1 MALGNS
7 QYIPGTKMA
16 FAGLKKEKDRNDLVT
31 YLKEAVRDF
40 PSLLVLLPLILHLA
54 DRIKPVT
61 NLDSVYSY
69 LNSRMVLVLD
79 DLGMLCI
86 LTPIHY
92 IMDVVHVCKRMVL
105 HPHLP
110 VVLRVSSCVI
120 AISVLIVWTSATIRI
135 GCLQWLAHISLIAV
149 AVRGLQATSGDRPV
163 TSGVS
168 RLTFHMWEICTF
180 RS

>member
-1 MALGNS
+1 
-7 QYIPGTKMA
+7 MA

-40 PSLLVLLPLILHLA
+40 PSLLASLPLILHLA

-79 DLGMLCI
+79 DRGMLCI

-105 HPHLP
+105 HAPSPSRATRLQLCDRDIWFDILDERYNSDRMSAMAGAHL
-110 VVLRVSSCVI
+110 V
-120 AISVLIVWTSATIRI
+120 
-135 GCLQWLAHISLIAV
+135 
-149 AVRGLQATSGDRPV
+149 
-163 TSGVS
+163 
-168 RLTFHMWEICTF
+168 
-180 RS
+180 